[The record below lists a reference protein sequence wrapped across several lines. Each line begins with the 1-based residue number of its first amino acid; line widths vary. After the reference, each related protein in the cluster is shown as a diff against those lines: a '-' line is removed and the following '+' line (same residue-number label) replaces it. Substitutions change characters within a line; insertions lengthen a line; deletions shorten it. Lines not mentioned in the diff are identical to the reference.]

1 MPTSELCRIQSRG
14 QLHFL
19 SIAGCRSPAI
29 LGEVGI
35 IPPRLGIRSGYSTQT
50 GKVVA
55 SINIGG
61 KRVVESS
68 YYLARR
74 LTDTLGV
81 FSRSNQ
87 TELLEACP
95 KSLLQ

>member
-1 MPTSELCRIQSRG
+1 MPTSELCRIQSSG
-14 QLHFL
+14 ELHFL
-19 SIAGCRSPAI
+19 SIAGCRSPPI